1 MMLRSTLAALAAAAA
16 CCMGPA
22 LAASEPAPYHVGQAV
37 RAFRPD
43 APRHWRGAQ
52 THALRTTIWYPAGLD
67 APEVPHDIGEPGRR
81 TFQGHPLADG
91 APMSAARPTYPL
103 LLLSHGTGG
112 TADSLDWLAA
122 ALAAQGY
129 IVAGVDHPG
138 NTMLAPLTREGFRL
152 WWERATD
159 LSQAL
164 DGLLADPVLGP
175 RIDADRIGAVGF
187 SLGGYTVLELA
198 GARTNLPAFE
208 HFCASPDADAICHP
222 PEMRRAQGDARAAD
236 APSPETAASLA
247 RAGASYRDT
256 RIKAVF
262 AIAPAL
268 GMAFDDSAF
277 AEVRIPVALI
287 AGTADVTAP
296 VDTNI
301 RRIGGLLPGAS
312 MELIPGAAHYTFLD
326 TCLPPLVERLAP
338 VCKEAPGVD
347 RDTVH
352 AHACPGDRACAGVF
366 HRIAAGLADAL
377 TLGGAHNPAARNALR
392 GQVVRP
398 RHHFEKVPVRVIEVE
413 AAPTVVRIRLA
424 GAPLAR
430 IGPVREP
437 LLPHPREDRIE
448 RRLADQEGVVLRSDR
463 PIAVEEVERDAVVE
477 LHHQHLPERDRLRQI
492 ENLPQE
498 ARRPRLVPAPDDGV
512 IQLHAHVPPP
522 LHGANGPEPAL
533 PEP

>member
-22 LAASEPAPYHVGQAV
+22 LAAREPAPYHVGQAV

-91 APMSAARPTYPL
+91 APISAARPAYPL

-159 LSQAL
+159 LSQVL
-164 DGLLADPVLGP
+164 DGLLADPLLGP

-208 HFCASPDADAICHP
+208 RFCASPDADAICHP
-222 PEMRRAQGDARAAD
+222 PEMRRAQNDARAAD
-236 APSPETAASLA
+236 APSPKTAASLA

-268 GMAFDDSAF
+268 GMAFDDTAF

-301 RRIGGLLPGAS
+301 RRIGRLLPRAS
-312 MELIPGAAHYTFLD
+312 VELIPGAAHYTFLD

-352 AHACPGDRACAGVF
+352 AQAIARA
-366 HRIAAGLADAL
+366 LAFFTASL
-377 TLGGAHNPAARNALR
+377 TAS
-392 GQVVRP
+392 Q
-398 RHHFEKVPVRVIEVE
+398 
-413 AAPTVVRIRLA
+413 AP
-424 GAPLAR
+424 
-430 IGPVREP
+430 
-437 LLPHPREDRIE
+437 
-448 RRLADQEGVVLRSDR
+448 
-463 PIAVEEVERDAVVE
+463 
-477 LHHQHLPERDRLRQI
+477 
-492 ENLPQE
+492 
-498 ARRPRLVPAPDDGV
+498 
-512 IQLHAHVPPP
+512 
-522 LHGANGPEPAL
+522 
-533 PEP
+533 

>member
-22 LAASEPAPYHVGQAV
+22 LAAREPAPYHVGQAV

-91 APMSAARPTYPL
+91 APISASRPAYPL

-122 ALAAQGY
+122 ALAARGY

-159 LSQAL
+159 LSQVL

-222 PEMRRAQGDARAAD
+222 PEMRRAQDDARAAD
-236 APSPETAASLA
+236 APSPKTAASLA

-268 GMAFDDSAF
+268 GMAFDDTAF

-301 RRIGGLLPGAS
+301 RRIGRLLPRAS
-312 MELIPGAAHYTFLD
+312 VELIPGAAHYTFLD
-326 TCLPPLVERLAP
+326 TCLPPLGR
-338 VCKEAPGVD
+338 APGPGLQGST
-347 RDTVH
+347 RRRPRYR
-352 AHACPGDRACAGVF
+352 ACPGDRACAGVF
-366 HRIAAGLADAL
+366 HRIADGLAGAL
-377 TLGGAHNPAARNALR
+377 TLGGARDPAARNALR
-392 GQVVRP
+392 RQVVRP
-398 RHHFEKVPVRVIEVE
+398 RHHFEEMPIRVIEVE
-413 AAPTVVRIRLA
+413 AAPTVVLVRLA

-437 LLPHPREDRIE
+437 HLPHPREDRIE
-448 RRLADQEGVVLRSDR
+448 RRLADQEGVVLRGDR

-512 IQLHAHVPPP
+512 IQLHAHVRPL
-522 LHGANGPEPAL
+522 LHGGSGPVPAL